1 MAAGNTL
8 NGRVALLTGASGGIG
23 QAVALRLAAE
33 GAAVALRY
41 GASAAPAAAD
51 RGSKRCPP

>member
-33 GAAVALRY
+33 GADVALRY